1 MNDPI
6 PVLAYIRP
14 GWSGSLL
21 PMRERRVEFFFDDD
35 VRERLTAER
44 AVEAARKAVVDAYE
58 GRLVAPPRLSAEVGD
73 QRLVFTAGGYRDG
86 SVGFRVYGLWPGS
99 SDQAVLVWD
108 RDGSLR
114 ACVVGEELGARRTGA
129 IGGVAV
135 DVLARR
141 DAAVVG
147 IVGSGRQ
154 AWTQLWAIAAV
165 RSLEEVRVFSPT
177 PANREAFARRARA
190 ELGLNVTVVDRAE
203 AAVAGAEIV
212 VLATRSDRPVI
223 SSDWISPG
231 THVTTVGP
239 KTRSAHEIP
248 PELAERAAIVVSD
261 SPAQAASSDE
271 PYFTTRDLTHL
282 GAVASGE
289 GKGRTSSGDVTLF
302 CSTGLAG
309 SEIVVSEALF
319 AP

>member
-1 MNDPI
+1 
-6 PVLAYIRP
+6 
-14 GWSGSLL
+14 
-21 PMRERRVEFFFDDD
+21 MRERRVEFFFDDD

-44 AVEAARKAVVDAYE
+44 AVEAARTAVVDAYR
-58 GRLVAPPRLSAEVGD
+58 GLLFAPPRVSAEVGD
-73 QRLVFTAGGYRDG
+73 QRLVFTAGGYRG
-86 SVGFRVYGLWPGS
+86 GLVGFRVYGLWPGS

-108 RDGSLR
+108 QDGSLR
-114 ACVVGEELGARRTGA
+114 ACVFGEELGARRTGA

-141 DAAVVG
+141 DAAVAG
-147 IVGSGRQ
+147 IIGSGRQ

-165 RSLEEVRVFSPT
+165 RLLDEVRVFSPT
-177 PANREAFARRARA
+177 RPHVEAFARRARA
-190 ELGLNVTVVDRAE
+190 ELSINVTVADGAE

-248 PELAERAAIVVSD
+248 PELAERAAIVASD
-261 SPAQAASSDE
+261 SPAQAASYDE
-271 PYFTTRDLTHL
+271 PFFTTRDLTHL
-282 GAVASGE
+282 GAVASGDE
-289 GKGRTSSGDVTLF
+289 AGRSSAGDLTLF

-309 SEIVVSEALF
+309 SEIVVSQALF
-319 AP
+319 AQ